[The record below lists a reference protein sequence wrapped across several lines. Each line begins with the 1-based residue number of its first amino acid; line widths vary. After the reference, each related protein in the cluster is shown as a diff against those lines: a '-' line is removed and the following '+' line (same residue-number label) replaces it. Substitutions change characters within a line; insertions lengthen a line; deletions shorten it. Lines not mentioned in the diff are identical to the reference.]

1 MSILE
6 EIPVVAEFFVSE
18 DVIPDS
24 WCSGLHSGNIGD
36 IIYSLPTC
44 RMLNINHIILNI
56 CADPRF
62 GARVLNE
69 QAARALAPLLLAQK
83 FIRRVTIIKS
93 GVPWEYAN
101 PADLG
106 VNYILDSFRA
116 SYTDP
121 RLHLLYAHA
130 VPFNLMVDG
139 AQPWVTVG
147 QSAPEQQTKQE
158 PYIVVGLT
166 SRYRRFNHAY
176 YEYLLRNVPADRVF
190 FVGIGTDQI
199 ERRNIGGTV
208 FQTANFMDLAKLLA
222 NAALFIGNPSFA
234 YALAE
239 GLKVNRFLEVPE
251 DNNVYPLD
259 GSGSLL
265 HMYAPEY
272 VRAKIFEALKLED
285 ASLSSRNPPPAV
297 ILENMP
303 YAQLFFDAGSG
314 FNERESLARPVA
326 TGVHRY
332 SFDDFPKDA
341 TIRSLRF
348 DPIGDH
354 AIVRINRVQLSNQ
367 AGEQTLIPAAP
378 TNATYID
385 SGECYFTHSDPQF
398 LIKVSKEFQRELKEI
413 TVDMDIIA
421 IGQAGVTNS
430 IYPKFGMLAAE
441 RDQLTSERDRL
452 TSERDELAA
461 KQDRLLAENGSL
473 TAEQAQLVAKLD
485 KLVAD
490 RSQLT
495 AERDHLTAERN
506 HLAAERDQLT
516 AQRNQILASHSWRLT
531 APLRRFV
538 RLFATR

>member
-6 EIPVVAEFFVSE
+6 AIPVVAEFFSSE
-18 DVIPDS
+18 EVIPDS

-36 IIYSLPTC
+36 IFYSLPTC

-56 CADPRF
+56 CADPCF

-139 AQPWVTVG
+139 TQPWVTVG
-147 QSAPEQQTKQE
+147 EEAQEQRIKQE

-176 YEYLLRNVPADRVF
+176 YEYLFRNVPANRVF
-190 FVGIGTDQI
+190 FVGVGSDQI

-208 FQTANFMDLAKLLA
+208 FQTANFVDLAKLLA

-239 GLKVNRFLEVPE
+239 GLKVNRFVEVPE

-265 HMYAPEY
+265 HMCAPEY
-272 VRAKIFEALKLED
+272 VRSKIFEALALD
-285 ASLSSRNPPPAV
+285 ASLASKEPLPAV
-297 ILENMP
+297 LLANMP
-303 YAQLFFDAGSG
+303 YAQFFFDTGSG
-314 FNERESLARPVA
+314 FNELESLSIPV
-326 TGVHRY
+326 TKGTHRY
-332 SFDDFPKDA
+332 SFSGFPQDA
-341 TIRSLRF
+341 TIRSVRY
-348 DPIGDH
+348 DPVGDH
-354 AIVRINRVQLSNQ
+354 AIVRIHRVQLSNQ
-367 AGEQTLIPAAP
+367 TGERTLIPTAP
-378 TNATYID
+378 ANANYID

-398 LIKVSKEFQRELKEI
+398 LMEIPEQFQTGLKEI
-413 TVDMDIIA
+413 IVDMDIAA
-421 IGQAGVTNS
+421 IGQAEVTNS
-430 IYPKFGMLAAE
+430 LYPKFGVLAAERDRLTANRDELAAKRDRLVAERGSLAAEHAQLVAELDELVAERSHLTAERDQLAAE
-441 RDQLTSERDRL
+441 RDQLTI
-452 TSERDELAA
+452 
-461 KQDRLLAENGSL
+461 
-473 TAEQAQLVAKLD
+473 
-485 KLVAD
+485 
-490 RSQLT
+490 
-495 AERDHLTAERN
+495 
-506 HLAAERDQLT
+506 
-516 AQRNQILASHSWRLT
+516 QRNQILASHSWRLT

-538 RLFATR
+538 RVFAAR